1 MIEDFVI
8 VCGRGEVHKTFFLL
22 FYFFFLLY
30 LENGGGGGGRCY
42 CYCKAGNRYWFSE
55 RGVSRERNALRD
67 YEPFVSDAN
76 SAKSRILC
84 LYHAR
89 RSLECTRYGVVAED
103 EICCS

>member
-1 MIEDFVI
+1 MIEDFII
-8 VCGRGEVHKTFFLL
+8 VCGRGEVYKNFFLL

-30 LENGGGGGGRCY
+30 LENGGGRCC
-42 CYCKAGNRYWFSE
+42 CYCKAGNKQWFSE
-55 RGVSRERNALRD
+55 RGIFGERNALRD

-76 SAKSRILC
+76 SAKLRILR

-103 EICCS
+103 EMCCS